1 MKEKN
6 RKSLIKLRLLMI
18 SIVLLVIGAFI
29 IYLVIQVKNES
40 SSSSINNEVGNTTKK
55 DNTTKDQVGI
65 NDDINPI
72 NINSNYYTNPIG
84 INIKEEGCQ
93 VDEFNNEV
101 ECANIGLSECKNQ
114 KKKYKN

>member
-29 IYLVIQVKNES
+29 IYLVVQVKNES
-40 SSSSINNEVGNTTKK
+40 SSSSINNEGGNTTKK

-84 INIKEEGCQ
+84 INIKEE
-93 VDEFNNEV
+93 VKDEKNKINYIE
-101 ECANIGLSECKNQ
+101 IRGL
-114 KKKYKN
+114 